1 MELIHIFITAI
12 NAIFPIVLLMLL
24 GYCLH
29 KSGFLSD
36 AFVATGS
43 KLGFRLL
50 LPAMLFLNTY
60 KIESFSS
67 IPWDVV
73 IYSVLMVAAI
83 FCIGYLTI
91 PFFTDDPKRKGV
103 ILQSVFRSN
112 TAVIGVSLAGA
123 LGGDGAIAVA
133 AIVTSFSLPLLNT
146 LAVVSLS
153 MFTGEGSTRVDIRD
167 VLKKISRNP
176 LIIGILLGL
185 LCLGIR
191 TGEEAVFGYV
201 PFTLQKN
208 LKFLYTTISNVGSIA
223 SPLALLVLGGQFQF
237 QAAADMKWE
246 IVAGTVWRI
255 LVAPLIALGLAYI
268 LSTFTPLLH
277 CTARDYPALIA
288 LFGTPT
294 AVSSAIMAGQMG
306 NDEQLATQLVVWT
319 SIFSIATLFI
329 TVCVLMSA
337 GLLLV

>member
-1 MELIHIFITAI
+1 MDLIHIFITAI
-12 NAIFPIVLLMLL
+12 NAIIPIVLLMVL

-36 AFVATGS
+36 EFVSTGS
-43 KLGFRLL
+43 KLGFRVL
-50 LPAMLFLNTY
+50 LPTMLFLNTY

-73 IYSVLMVAAI
+73 IYSVLMVAAL
-83 FCIGYLTI
+83 FGIGFLTI
-91 PFFTDDPKRKGV
+91 PLFSDDPKRKGV

-112 TAVIGVSLAGA
+112 TAVIGVTLAGA

-133 AIVTSFSLPLLNT
+133 AIVTSFSLPLLNI

-153 MFTGEGSTRVDIRD
+153 IYTGEGDIKSSIKGI
-167 VLKKISRNP
+167 LKKISRNP

-185 LCLGIR
+185 CCLAIR
-191 TGEEAVFGYV
+191 TAEEKAFGYV
-201 PFTLQKN
+201 PFTLRDN
-208 LKFLYTTISNVGSIA
+208 LKFLYNTISNVASIA
-223 SPLALLVLGGQFQF
+223 SPLALIVLGGQFQF
-237 QAAADMKWE
+237 EAAADMKRE

-255 LVAPLIALGLAYI
+255 IAAPIIALGLAFI

-277 CTARDYPALIA
+277 CTSQDYPALIA

-306 NDEQLATQLVVWT
+306 NDEQLATQIVVWT
-319 SIFSIATLFI
+319 SVGSIATLFI
-329 TVCVLMSA
+329 TVCILMSA
-337 GLLLV
+337 GLLLI